1 MPVNSTAKLDNGLLE
16 DRFEK
21 SVKMSTYLVA
31 FIIMDFNNRTATTKN
46 GKQVRF
52 LLIELLISG
61 RFEYRFELP
70 YSMLF
75 VSIGLFFVFKIC
87 LFNFGS

>member
-46 GKQVRF
+46 GKQVR
-52 LLIELLISG
+52 
-61 RFEYRFELP
+61 P
-70 YSMLF
+70 
-75 VSIGLFFVFKIC
+75 C
-87 LFNFGS
+87 